1 MQKSFNDLL
10 FSSLDEEEDTLEN
23 TQICLISQEPL
34 TKTHVKLSCSHQFNY
49 PFIYNEVYNQIHKKP
64 PTEILKLKRF
74 QFKCPYCRNIENG
87 VLPYHENIGIPK
99 LIGVNWPPRH
109 VIKVDNCEYLFASG
123 KRKGLPCNKKCCG
136 KYCLSHQKIIDRQK
150 AKKNSVTKCCA
161 FTKKG
166 TPCSRIAKSSNGKY
180 CLQHFKSIQSNN
192 SNFDFNDKV
201 CIEIPKQGELN
212 QNVVITI

>member
-10 FSSLDEEEDTLEN
+10 FSSLDQEEDTLEN

-34 TKTHVKLSCSHQFNY
+34 TQTHVKLSCSHQFNY
-49 PFIYNEVYNQIHKKP
+49 KFIYNEVYNQIHKKP
-64 PTEILKLKRF
+64 PTEIQKLKRF

-99 LIGVNWPPRH
+99 LLGINWPPRY
-109 VIKVDNCEYLFASG
+109 VIKIDNCTYKFASG
-123 KRKGLPCNKKCCG
+123 KRKGQPCNKKCSG
-136 KYCLSHQKIIDRQK
+136 KYCLSHQKIIDRQT
-150 AKKNSVTKCCA
+150 AKKNSIAKCCA

-166 TPCSRIAKSSNGKY
+166 NPCSRIAKSSNGKY

-192 SNFDFNDKV
+192 SIPSFNDKV
-201 CIEIPKQGELN
+201 SIEIPIQGELH
-212 QNVVITI
+212 QNVIITI